1 MSRQQKVNGLTLG
14 IDSAVQISI
23 LSSNLDVRVRN
34 NVAKISLDFSATI
47 PREQLQIAL
56 QQMDSGLA
64 NLTAERCYGKPYDS
78 HPSRRG

>member
-56 QQMDSGLA
+56 QQMDSCFA
-64 NLTAERCYGKPYDS
+64 NPTAERCHGKPSDS